1 MAENVETPAV
11 ETQTEAVPDL
21 QKTQAELEAALARE
35 KKLKEIFDKTASEV
49 AEYKRKEKER
59 MSDEEKKAAEIEALK
74 NDYKAV
80 TLDLNKTKAESIFA
94 KKGWAETEYKGVIE
108 ALASNV
114 PPEKMSEVASEI
126 TKLVDAREAKTA
138 ELTKTSLTKDM
149 DSTIKKDTGNTV
161 SDFKAFQEQRKP
173 TFDKKVKF

>member
-1 MAENVETPAV
+1 
-11 ETQTEAVPDL
+11 
-21 QKTQAELEAALARE
+21 
-35 KKLKEIFDKTASEV
+35 
-49 AEYKRKEKER
+49 
-59 MSDEEKKAAEIEALK
+59 
-74 NDYKAV
+74 
-80 TLDLNKTKAESIFA
+80 
-94 KKGWAETEYKGVIE
+94 
-108 ALASNV
+108 
-114 PPEKMSEVASEI
+114 MSEVASEI